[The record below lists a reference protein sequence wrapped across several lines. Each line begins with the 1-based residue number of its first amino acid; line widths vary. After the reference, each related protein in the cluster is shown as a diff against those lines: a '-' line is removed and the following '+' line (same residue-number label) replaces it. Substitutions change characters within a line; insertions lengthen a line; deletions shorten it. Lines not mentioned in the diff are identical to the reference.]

1 MSLST
6 APVQYHPVD
15 LEPSLVGGRTYA
27 TRRLT
32 TRVDL
37 SAVLC
42 IMLCLLYMMPGRLI
56 VPNLTYAGRP
66 ALLIALGLF
75 CWWVLARLNPWLH
88 VVGPQPL
95 RWAVLFYFL
104 VFWLS
109 YLAGLF
115 RGLLTLEAN
124 AQDFGALEVLEL
136 MGVVLVV
143 ADGIPN
149 WDRFNGVLRVFL
161 WGAGVCALAGI
172 YESITKTDVAHF
184 FNIPGLQLKGGD
196 VGFENRG
203 VGFRVAG
210 TTTHYIEFSAVMA
223 IAVPYAIHFARFSP
237 RKVHRRAAT
246 AVALLCAAAV
256 PVAISRT
263 GVLALAA
270 VVLVMLFAWQLRTIY
285 NLLAFGAAV
294 VGGLFVLK
302 PGLLGSVQGLFA
314 NADTDPSISGRTQDY
329 ALAFHLFAQRPWLGR
344 GPWTLV
350 PELWQG
356 WVLDNQWLYTLITQG
371 VLGVAVMLG
380 LHITCMSLAW
390 IARKRATSDEDKH
403 LCMALISTQVVC
415 ILVEGTVDSLYYTT
429 LSVTMALLMG
439 ACGTVWRFTHPA
451 RTVRTSSVRKFVH

>member
-1 MSLST
+1 MSSSSVL
-6 APVQYHPVD
+6 YHPVD

-32 TRVDL
+32 TRIDL

-42 IMLCLLYMMPGRLI
+42 IMLVLLFMMPGRLI
-56 VPNLTYAGRP
+56 VPNLTYVGRP

-95 RWAVLFYFL
+95 RWAVLFYLL
-104 VFWLS
+104 VFLTT

-115 RGLLTLEAN
+115 RGLLPVELN
-124 AQDFGALEVLEL
+124 AQDFGALEVMEL
-136 MGVVLVV
+136 LGVILVV

-149 WDRFNGVLRVFL
+149 WDRFNSVLRVFL
-161 WGAGVCALAGI
+161 WGAAVCALAGL
-172 YESITKTDVAHF
+172 YESLTRTDVAHF
-184 FNIPGLQLKGGD
+184 FNIPGLELKGGV

-203 VGFRVAG
+203 TGFRVAG
-210 TTTHYIEFSAVMA
+210 MTTHYIEFSAVMA
-223 IAVPYAIHFARFSP
+223 IAVPFGIHFARFSP
-237 RKVHRRAAT
+237 SKLHRRAA
-246 AVALLCAAAV
+246 AFAALLCAAAV

-263 GVLALAA
+263 GILAIAA
-270 VVLVMLFAWQLRTIY
+270 IFLVMLATWNLRMIY
-285 NLLAFGAAV
+285 NLLILFAV
-294 VGGLFVLK
+294 LIAGLFVGK

-314 NADTDPSISGRTQDY
+314 NTSTDNSIAGRTQDY
-329 ALAFHLFAQRPWLGR
+329 DLAFALFYQRPWLGR

-371 VLGVAVMLG
+371 VLGVAALLT
-380 LHITCMSLAW
+380 LHVTCISLAV
-390 IARKRATSDEDKH
+390 IAHRRAKRAEDKH
-403 LCMALISTQVVC
+403 LCIALVATQVVC

-429 LSVTMALLMG
+429 LAITMALMMG

-451 RTVRTSSVRKFVH
+451 RTVRTSSVRKFLH